1 MKKLVYPLILLLL
14 FACDGSV
21 SSSDNLKNLEL
32 SNDLKTLL
40 ISNPTNN
47 REDLPFEASAS
58 ITPSNQKE
66 GYFVASCYFAYK
78 NTSLTGVH
86 FIALPYSYDLT
97 KNVTNVANVG
107 YDNQVY
113 SLDSEVDV
121 EGFTFKAY
129 RISFLM
135 NNDTDDIKVFFKCD
149 SISAI
154 TFSFINEEITRY

>member
-1 MKKLVYPLILLLL
+1 MKKIVYPLILLLL

-86 FIALPYSYDLT
+86 FIALPYSSDLT

-113 SLDSEVDV
+113 SLDSKVDV
-121 EGFTFKAY
+121 TSLTFKAY

-135 NNDTDDIKVFFKCD
+135 NNDAEDIKVFFK
-149 SISAI
+149 SNTISGI
-154 TFSFINEEITRY
+154 TFSFSNQEISR